1 MSFISNRNSMF
12 RNWFSYLKTGATF
25 FIICAFSWAQDP
37 EPPEEFEFNI
47 SIYQSFYFF
56 LESDI
61 DGEDLIFEEDWIA
74 SFNIY
79 DETYGGLCLSIDESI
94 IIDYDESGDP
104 IEYGCQDLNNDGALT
119 IDAEICVG

>member
-12 RNWFSYLKTGATF
+12 RNWFSYLNTGAIF

-37 EPPEEFEFNI
+37 EPPEEFEFNV

-79 DETYGGLCLSIDESI
+79 DESYGGLCLSIDESI
-94 IIDYDESGDP
+94 IIDYDFLL
-104 IEYGCQDLNNDGALT
+104 IRTKVIA
-119 IDAEICVG
+119 I